1 VIIATFAEAVD
12 EAEAR
17 NWRPTVV
24 RVDSNNRIV
33 DCDQDEEMPGPARRS
48 VS

>member
-17 NWRPTVV
+17 TWRPTVV
-24 RVDSNNRIV
+24 RVDSHNRIV
-33 DCDQDEEMPGPARRS
+33 GCDLDDEVPGPARRS